1 MCHGRLLIVYF
12 REKASVA
19 KAGCMVH
26 VPGKKTLTHILHEVF
41 LSRNL
46 TTESDIFH
54 CLYSRIF
61 IEARKLRYAFL
72 CCCGLLNA
80 FIFRMIALKKKF
92 YRSFGKQSNAITV

>member
-12 REKASVA
+12 REKASLA

-54 CLYSRIF
+54 LF
-61 IEARKLRYAFL
+61 
-72 CCCGLLNA
+72 N
-80 FIFRMIALKKKF
+80 
-92 YRSFGKQSNAITV
+92 